1 MDVSVDFLSEALASA
16 ADDYGNALRTWYPQH
31 GDNAPAERNL
41 TLWLALALRARL
53 PTFRLYAESS
63 LGKSSRERVDLVGY
77 EPEQRALVVIEAK
90 RFLEKSAG
98 GLLEDVDRIQ
108 RFAPTNDNREVEVA
122 RKFGVLVTQTIA
134 AENAEWW
141 TSAPARKQDGLTWSA
156 LADHLTTAAG
166 GGGRRESRCVYE
178 WPQKEPTHRRWVLW
192 SIWPVASGT

>member
-1 MDVSVDFLSEALASA
+1 MDVSVELISGALASA

-41 TLWLALALRARL
+41 TLCLALALRARL
-53 PTFRLYAESS
+53 PAFRLYAESS
-63 LGKSSRERVDLVGY
+63 LGMSSRERIDLVGY

-108 RFAPTNDNREVEVA
+108 RFVPTNDNAQVEVS
-122 RKFGVLVTQTIA
+122 RKFGVVVTQTIA

-141 TSAPARKQDGLTWSA
+141 TSAPPRERDGLTWSA
-156 LADHLTTAAG
+156 LADHLTTAVEV
-166 GGGRRESRCVYE
+166 GGRRESRCVYE
-178 WPQKEPTHRRWVLW
+178 WPREEVTHRRWVLW
-192 SIWPVASGT
+192 SIWPVASTT